1 MGSKAGHARG
11 ATMTDKFLSVEEA
24 AALLGITTD
33 AVYRKIARGQIPYRK
48 WGRRV
53 LFKHTELLAF
63 LENLPGPRS
72 EDVRRRWH
80 PR

>member
-1 MGSKAGHARG
+1 
-11 ATMTDKFLSVEEA
+11 MTDKFLSVEEA
-24 AALLGITTD
+24 AALIGITTD
-33 AVYRKIARGQIPYRK
+33 ALYRKIARGQIPYRK

-63 LENLPGPRS
+63 LDNLPGPRS